1 LPVVGVTPSKDIV
14 TAGFGVTMQAGP
26 ALSLYANYDTSV
38 HIGNTT
44 DQTLSAGLHWR
55 F

>member
-1 LPVVGVTPSKDIV
+1 MTPPKDIV

-26 ALSLYANYDTSV
+26 TLSLYANYDTSV

-44 DQTLSAGLHWR
+44 DQTLSGGLRWR